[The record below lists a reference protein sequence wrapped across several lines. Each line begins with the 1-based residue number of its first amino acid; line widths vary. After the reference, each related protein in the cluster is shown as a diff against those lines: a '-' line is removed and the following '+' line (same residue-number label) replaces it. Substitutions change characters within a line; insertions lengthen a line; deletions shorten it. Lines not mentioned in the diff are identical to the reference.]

1 MIKILNT
8 NNRNYLLNINKF
20 LNNRRLKARS
30 NNSVVKKILNDVK
43 KNKIKALIK
52 YEKKY
57 LAKIIAKDS
66 NGLQVISAC
75 CSNGKVKIDE
85 IKFLKKNKLFL
96 LSIDRLNKEKG
107 ENKKIKS
114 ICKFEFVDSVKSKN
128 IDQKDKNSILE
139 LLAIDLFK
147 LGENFEITLLFNN
160 NAFITLSTEVLEI
173 TLEDQNK
180 LND

>member
-1 MIKILNT
+1 M
-8 NNRNYLLNINKF
+8 
-20 LNNRRLKARS
+20 S
-30 NNSVVKKILNDVK
+30 
-43 KNKIKALIK
+43 
-52 YEKKY
+52 EKKY
-57 LAKIIAKDS
+57 LAKIIAKDP

-75 CSNGKVKIDE
+75 CSNGKVQVDE

-96 LSIDRLNKEKG
+96 ISIDRLNKENN
-107 ENKKIKS
+107 EDKKIKS

-128 IDQKDKNSILE
+128 IDQSNKSNILE
-139 LLAIDLFK
+139 LLGIDLFK
-147 LGENFEITLLFNN
+147 LGENFEINLLFNN